1 MNRKIYHLGIFILFV
16 FLVFN
21 SGETFAQRNYGSDA
35 DAAFETE
42 QYNVAIDL
50 YKQAYNRI
58 KKNKVEKA
66 RVLFRLAECYRKT
79 NNTKQA
85 INWYTRVV
93 KSNYPDPIAHLYLAD
108 NLKMDELYAEAIVEY
123 NEYKKLVPNDPRGGY
138 GVESCQLA
146 IKWKEDP
153 TRYVVENVKKFNSK
167 GQDFSPYWADKNYKA
182 ILFTSTRDGAAG
194 NATDGW
200 TGQKFSDIFVTT
212 LDKKGAWSEPLPAD
226 ENLNTEVNEGT
237 PWLNKKANVI
247 YFTRCP
253 IIKKAKLGCQ
263 IYYAK
268 KQGRGWAPPDTLKLS
283 GDMSYAIG
291 HPTLDDDELTIYF
304 ASDMPGGLGG
314 KDIWMAK
321 RTKKTKP
328 FDAAVNLGPT
338 INTSGNEMF
347 PYLRD
352 DGVLYFS
359 TDGYERLGMG
369 GLDIFKTTFEGG
381 KWSTPENL
389 KYPLNSSGDDFGI
402 IFKGLK
408 EEGYLTS
415 NRKGTKGSDDIYSFI
430 LPPLLFTLQGV
441 VRDDSTKQVIPDASV
456 QLKGSD
462 GTVVDVK
469 TDATG
474 LYQFGKT
481 QILENTS
488 YDLTVEKKGY
498 FGTKGRETTVG
509 LRQSKDLVHDF
520 NLVPI
525 PKLPVVLPDVLY
537 PIAQWILTPQA
548 KDSLNWLVNILKEN
562 PRWVIELASHTDI
575 RPIPM
580 TNDSL
585 SQRRAKSAVDYIVD
599 SMGINAYRLHPKG
612 YGANRPRVLDRDKNV
627 KLDEKKYPTCKGQ
640 NFFFAKGTKLDED
653 YIKGLKTTCEKE
665 AAHQLNRRT
674 EFTILSEDF
683 VPPMTNDSS
692 AQSLKIEV
700 NPMDNALTIL
710 PLGGGAFEARCIV
723 NGISTD
729 FKYEPTGDT
738 LFIAT
743 EFAMR
748 LLKEYRITVSD
759 FKGKEKAFNED
770 GSIKPNAVVN
780 LKKFNIAKKSQAN
793 ISAVIVK
800 DIKTDIIFGS
810 KVLSKFG
817 EFSIDEDKKLL
828 LFDGAVI
835 PDNGGGEK

>member
-1 MNRKIYHLGIFILFV
+1 MNRKIYHLGFLILFV
-16 FLVFN
+16 SLVFA
-21 SGETFAQRNYGSDA
+21 SGDIYAQRNFGSDA
-35 DAAFETE
+35 DEAYETE
-42 QYNVAIDL
+42 QYTIAIDL
-50 YKQAYNRI
+50 YKQAYNKI
-58 KKNKVEKA
+58 KKNKAEKA

-79 NNTKQA
+79 NNQKQA

-93 KSNYPDPIAHLYLAD
+93 KSNYPDPVAHLYLAD
-108 NLKMDELYAEAIVEY
+108 ALKIDEQYAEAIVEY
-123 NEYKKLVPNDPRGGY
+123 NEYKKLAPTDPRGGY

-153 TRYVVENVKKFNSK
+153 TRYVVENVKKFNTKMSE
-167 GQDFSPYWADKNYKA
+167 FSPYWADKNYKA
-182 ILFTSTRDGAAG
+182 LVFTSTREGSTG
-194 NATDGW
+194 NGTDGW
-200 TGQKFSDIFVTT
+200 TGQGFSDIFVTT

-226 ENLNTEVNEGT
+226 ENLNTEVNEGST
-237 PWLNKKANVI
+237 WLNKKANVI

-253 IIKKAKLGCQ
+253 IVKKSKIGCQ

-268 KQGRGWAPPDTLKLS
+268 KQGRGWAPADTLKLNN
-283 GDMSYAIG
+283 DMSVAIG

-304 ASDMPGGLGG
+304 ASDMPGGMGG

-328 FDAAVNLGPT
+328 FDAPVNLGPT
-338 INTSGNEMF
+338 INTTGNEMY

-359 TDGYERLGMG
+359 SDGHEHLGLG
-369 GLDIFKTTFEGG
+369 GLDIFKTTFENG
-381 KWSTPENL
+381 KWTTPENL
-389 KYPLNSSGDDFGI
+389 KYPLNSAGDDFGI

-408 EEGYLTS
+408 EEGYLSS

-430 LPPLLFTLQGV
+430 LPPLIFTLQGV
-441 VRDDSTKQVIPDASV
+441 VRDDSTKQVIPDADVKLS
-456 QLKGSD
+456 GSD
-462 GTVVDVK
+462 GTVIEVK

-488 YDLTVEKKGY
+488 YDLTVSKTKY
-498 FGTKGRETTVG
+498 FAAKGRETTVG
-509 LRQSKDLVHDF
+509 LKTSKDLIHDF

-525 PKLPVVLPDVLY
+525 PVLPVVLPDVLY
-537 PIAQWILTPQA
+537 DLGKWYLTPQA
-548 KDSLNWLVNILKEN
+548 KDSLNWLVNILNEN
-562 PRWVIELASHTDI
+562 PRWVIELSSHTDI

-599 SMGINAYRLHPKG
+599 SNGINAFRIKPKG
-612 YGANRPRVLDRDKNV
+612 YGANRPRILDRDKNV
-627 KLDEKKYPTCKGQ
+627 VLDAKKYPQCKGQ
-640 NFFFAKGTKLDED
+640 NFFFAKGTQMTEA

-692 AQSLKIEV
+692 AQSLVIEV
-700 NPMDNALTIL
+700 NPMDNILSIL
-710 PLGGGAFEARCIV
+710 PIGGGAFEGRLTI
-723 NGISTD
+723 NKISSDFKYESTSDTMQISTD
-729 FKYEPTGDT
+729 FA
-738 LFIAT
+738 L
-743 EFAMR
+743 R

-759 FKGKEKAFNED
+759 FKDKDKAFNED
-770 GSIKPNAVVN
+770 GSIKPNAIVT
-780 LKKFNIAKKSQAN
+780 LKTVNIAKKTQEN
-793 ISAVIVK
+793 IKAVIVK
-800 DIKTDIIFGS
+800 GITTDVILGS

-817 EFSIDEDKKLL
+817 DFTIDEDKKQLI
-828 LFDGAVI
+828 FDAAVV
-835 PDNGGGEK
+835 PDGGNK